1 MPFISVEEAIEEV
14 KSGKMIIITDDED
27 REGEGDLIIAAQFAT
42 PEIVNFMITNA
53 KGLVCVPMAAERL
66 DQLKLEPM
74 VQNNTDKYCT
84 AFTVSVDG
92 PKSTTGISAFER
104 AQTVADLI
112 NPEIKGEEF
121 RKPGHIFP
129 LRAKKGGVLKRAGHT
144 EASVDLARLAGLEP
158 AAVICEVVKEDGHM
172 ARTGDLIEFAEKH
185 GLNLCTV
192 RDIIEWRR
200 RHEKLVE
207 RVAETKLPTI
217 YGDFKAIAYES
228 EVDNESHIALVKG
241 EIDPECP
248 VLVRMHSECLT
259 GDVFHSLRCDC
270 GDQLAYALQ
279 KIEEEGVGVLVYMRQ
294 EGRGIGLSNK
304 LRTYQLQDEG
314 YDTVEANVCLG
325 FPPDLRD
332 YGTGAQILR
341 DLGVRKM
348 RLLTNNPRKITG
360 IDGYGLS
367 VVERVPI
374 EIEPQDANMFYL
386 KTKKEKMGH
395 ILHMD

>member
-27 REGEGDLIIAAQFAT
+27 REGEGDLIVAAQFAT

-341 DLGVRKM
+341 DIGVRKM

>member
-1 MPFISVEEAIEEV
+1 MPFIKVEEAIEEIKNGRMLV
-14 KSGKMIIITDDED
+14 VTDDED
-27 REGEGDLIIAAQFAT
+27 REGEGDLVVAARFAT
-42 PEIVNFMITNA
+42 PEAINFMITYA
-53 KGLVCVPMAAERL
+53 RGLVCVPMGGERL
-66 DQLKLEPM
+66 DQLKLNPM
-74 VQNNTDKYCT
+74 VTNNTDKYCT

-104 AQTVADLI
+104 SQTISDLI
-112 NPEIKGEEF
+112 DPAVKAEDF

-129 LRAKKGGVLKRAGHT
+129 LRAKNGGVLKRAGHT
-144 EASVDLARLAGLEP
+144 EASVDLARLAGLEA
-158 AAVICEVVKEDGHM
+158 AAVICEVVKDDGHM
-172 ARTGDLIEFAEKH
+172 ARVGDLIEFADKH

-192 RDIIEWRR
+192 RDIIDWRR
-200 RHEKLVE
+200 RHEKHVQ
-207 RVAETKLPTI
+207 RVAETKMPTA
-217 YGDFKAIAYES
+217 YGEFTAIAYES
-228 EVDNESHIALVKG
+228 DVDEECHIALVKG
-241 EIDPECP
+241 EIDPEHP

-270 GDQLAYALQ
+270 GDQLAYAMQ
-279 KIEEEGVGVLVYMRQ
+279 KIQEEGAGVIVYMRQ

-304 LRTYQLQDEG
+304 LKTYELQDQG
-314 YDTVEANVCLG
+314 YDTVEANINLG
-325 FPPDLRD
+325 FAPDLRD

-374 EIEPQDANMFYL
+374 EIEPLDTNKFYL

-395 ILHMD
+395 ILNMD